1 MSNYTI
7 RAKSHSE
14 WLEARRAGIG
24 SSEIG
29 TILGVSPWDTPYKLW
44 LRKTGQV
51 KEEEQENFLM
61 KAGHYLEDAIAHFCA
76 DETGCTVIKQ
86 SAEEFLVVNRD
97 RPYLRVSP
105 DRYAWLPDRPKRL
118 SNKVIIECKSTQKAI
133 VPEDLPMHWFVQVM
147 YQLGVC
153 ELEAAYLAW
162 LTQGRDFGC
171 APIRFDKDFYRD
183 VILSEIE
190 RFWTDYVLG
199 GKEPPLSDVGD
210 VLLKYPR
217 QYDGK
222 SVVASPELV
231 ERWQELKETNTEIR
245 RLTKVKEDAEAAIKL
260 ALCDAEALVLPGD
273 GEHPQ
278 RVLATWKA
286 GTDTAKFD
294 QEALEKCEPEV
305 YGKYLVKTTAP
316 RRFMLK
322 Q

>member
-14 WLEARRAGIG
+14 WLEARRTGIG

-44 LRKTGQV
+44 LRKTGRV

-76 DETGCTVIKQ
+76 DETGCAIIKQ
-86 SAEEFLVVNRD
+86 SAEEFLVVNREK
-97 RPYLRVSP
+97 PYMRVSP
-105 DRYAWLPDRPKRL
+105 DRYAWLPDRPKQL
-118 SNKVIIECKSTQKAI
+118 SNKVIIECKSTQKSI
-133 VPEDLPMHWFVQVM
+133 SPDELPMHWFVQVM

-153 ELEAAYLAW
+153 ELDAAYLAW

-171 APIRFDKDFYRD
+171 APIRFDADFYRD
-183 VILSEIE
+183 VIVAEVE

-222 SVVASPELV
+222 AVVATPELV
-231 ERWQELKETNTEIR
+231 ERCQELKETNAEIK
-245 RLTKVKEDAEAAIKL
+245 RLTKVKENAEEAIKL
-260 ALCDAEALVLPGD
+260 ALGDAEALVLQGD
-273 GEHPQ
+273 SEHPQ
-278 RVLATWKA
+278 KVLATWKA
-286 GTDTAKFD
+286 GADTSKLD
-294 QEALEKCEPEV
+294 QKALAAQEPEV
-305 YGKYLVKTTAP
+305 YGRYIVNTPAP
-316 RRFMLK
+316 RRFLLK
-322 Q
+322 